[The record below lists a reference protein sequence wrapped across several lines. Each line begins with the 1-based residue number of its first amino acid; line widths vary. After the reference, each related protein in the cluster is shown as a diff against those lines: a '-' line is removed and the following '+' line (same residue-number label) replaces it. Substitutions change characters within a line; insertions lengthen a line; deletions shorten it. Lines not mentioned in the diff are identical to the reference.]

1 MGVLDDIGK
10 NAGKEVDKYAAKQKE
25 KIKQKKAK

>member
-10 NAGKEVDKYAAKQKE
+10 NAGKEIDKYVAKQNRKIKE
-25 KIKQKKAK
+25 KKGK